1 MEILRTSDHYF
12 KNLEDYSFKENYVHL
27 NHDGH
32 LLRMHYVDEGP
43 PQAPVVLLLHGEP
56 SWSYLYRKTIQ
67 ALTDAGYRS
76 IAPDLMGCGKS
87 DKPGAREVYTY
98 ENHVRWL
105 NAFVQQLKL
114 KNIALVCQDW
124 GGFLGLRLVASHPEI
139 FSCVFASNTGLP
151 TGEVELSKE
160 FHQWQKYSQEIEA
173 FNVSEIIQ
181 KGCATQL
188 SENVKRA
195 YEAPFPDEF
204 YKLGVRQF
212 PVLVPTQSQDP
223 SAIENRNAWMKLIR
237 FSKPFI
243 TFFAED
249 DPITFGNDLAFQKH
263 IPGAQGQAH
272 QRVPRAGH
280 FIQED
285 VPDYFSETLLNFLTA
300 YHGANY

>member
-1 MEILRTSDHYF
+1 MKILRTPESSF
-12 KNLEDYSFKENYVHL
+12 AELEGYSFKENYL
-27 NHDGH
+27 N
-32 LLRMHYVDEGP
+32 LLHEGEVVRMHYVDEGP
-43 PQAPVVLLLHGEP
+43 ADAPVVLLLHGEP
-56 SWSYLYRKTIQ
+56 SWSYLYRKVIQ
-67 ALTDAGYRS
+67 ALSDAGFRA
-76 IAPDLMGCGKS
+76 IAPDLIGCGKS
-87 DKPGAREVYTY
+87 DKFNSREPYTY
-98 ENHVRWL
+98 ENHVQWL
-105 NAFVQQLKL
+105 GDFVKQLEL

-124 GGFLGLRLVASHPEI
+124 GGFLGLRLVASRPEI

-151 TGEVELSKE
+151 TGQTELSKE
-160 FHQWQKYSQEIEA
+160 FHQWKKYSQEIEA